1 MEETCVLL
9 TPAGKRSFKHI
20 YFGRPKVDRNEITP
34 AGNYRYYFICSTEQ
48 LYRYFRRFNPGEA
61 IIEYPTTL
69 RDRLID
75 FHVKSLEGYE
85 NLATNEQ

>member
-1 MEETCVLL
+1 MLL
-9 TPAGKRSFKHI
+9 TPAGTQSFKHI
-20 YFGRPKVDRNEITP
+20 YFGRPKVDRKEITP

-69 RDRLID
+69 RDRIID

-85 NLATNEQ
+85 DLAANEQ